1 MSVDASSR
9 SLRGLTLVPAAAI
22 VLVLVLEAIMAF
34 ASPPAVRAGTGVGTC
49 DRLLDVDLPDAT
61 VIDAQWHAAGPFD
74 LPSGDAVEVAAPF
87 CRVSFIAQPTPA
99 SEIGIEVWL
108 PEPSDWNDSLW
119 GWGNSGFGG
128 AFAYASL
135 GDAVGGGYATVA
147 TDGGHQ
153 GRGTDWALGQ
163 PEKVVDLGHRA
174 VHLAAVY
181 AKAIA
186 AAYYGEPPRH
196 AYFSGFS
203 TGGTQGL
210 MLAQRYPDDYDG
222 IVAGGADQDW
232 TGLYLW
238 LAQLQFDEPIDPDRH
253 VSSAQIAALAD
264 AALAVCGDASGL
276 IPSPDRCDIDAVLR
290 AYAPTEAV
298 PPLTTA
304 QLDYL
309 RRLYA
314 GPLDPTG
321 HALPMGYAPG
331 SEAQWGGIHFGDSAG
346 HGSWVGDYL
355 AAFFRNVA
363 FEDSTWDPATFRFD
377 RDTEIIDGKLA
388 DALNATDPDLRRY
401 AAGGGKL
408 ILWHGWSDPL
418 VPPGMTLRYYER
430 VRHALGADTTSVAVR
445 LFMVPGVGHTSGDPH
460 RSLSAALRRWVE
472 TGTAPEQIVGPR
484 RGGMG
489 ASTAQTDT
497 ARLLCAWPRVA
508 RYRDPGPPDD
518 AARFECARAD

>member
-1 MSVDASSR
+1 
-9 SLRGLTLVPAAAI
+9 
-22 VLVLVLEAIMAF
+22 
-34 ASPPAVRAGTGVGTC
+34 
-49 DRLLDVDLPDAT
+49 
-61 VIDAQWHAAGPFD
+61 
-74 LPSGDAVEVAAPF
+74 
-87 CRVSFIAQPTPA
+87 
-99 SEIGIEVWL
+99 
-108 PEPSDWNDSLW
+108 
-119 GWGNSGFGG
+119 
-128 AFAYASL
+128 
-135 GDAVGGGYATVA
+135 
-147 TDGGHQ
+147 
-153 GRGTDWALGQ
+153 
-163 PEKVVDLGHRA
+163 
-174 VHLAAVY
+174 
-181 AKAIA
+181 
-186 AAYYGEPPRH
+186 
-196 AYFSGFS
+196 
-203 TGGTQGL
+203 

-238 LAQLQFDEPIDPDRH
+238 LAQLQFDELIDPDRH

-290 AYAPTEAV
+290 AYPRRPRRSRA
-298 PPLTTA
+298 LTTA

-377 RDTEIIDGKLA
+377 RDTEIHRRQAGRCPQRDGPGPAPVRGWRGQADPLARVERPARAARHDAALLRAGAPCARRGHDIGGCTPVHGARRRPHGAA
-388 DALNATDPDLRRY
+388 DA
-401 AAGGGKL
+401 
-408 ILWHGWSDPL
+408 
-418 VPPGMTLRYYER
+418 
-430 VRHALGADTTSVAVR
+430 
-445 LFMVPGVGHTSGDPH
+445 H
-460 RSLSAALRRWVE
+460 RSLSAALRRRVE
-472 TGTAPEQIVGPR
+472 TGTAPEQVVGPR

-508 RYRDPGPPDD
+508 RYRDPGPPDA